1 MQAIT
6 RIILCLVLSVT
17 GAVAQSYPSRTVKI
31 IVPTGPG
38 SATDIMARLLADGM
52 SQTLG
57 QTVVVENMSGAS
69 GILAHQSVARAEPDG
84 YTLLITN
91 TSGMA
96 INLVSFKQLPYDPR
110 SDFVAVGMVCSLG
123 PQMLSVNSELPAKS
137 VSELIAYAKQ
147 SPGKLSIAFDTTA
160 GAGVFAA
167 KMFNRR
173 AGLDLAE
180 VPYRSAAQM
189 AQDTASG
196 INQIL
201 MSSIAAAKPVMDS
214 SKVRMLG
221 VTSEQRFPGLPEL
234 PTISETLPGVIVN
247 GWFAIVAPARTP
259 VDITRL
265 LNQSM
270 AAFLASPDIQRR
282 LLLFGL
288 ATEGA
293 GTPQSTADFITQQ
306 QVKWIS
312 MAKELNLQ
320 PE

>member
-1 MQAIT
+1 M
-6 RIILCLVLSVT
+6 
-17 GAVAQSYPSRTVKI
+17 
-31 IVPTGPG
+31 
-38 SATDIMARLLADGM
+38 
-52 SQTLG
+52 TLG
-57 QTVVVENMSGAS
+57 
-69 GILAHQSVARAEPDG
+69 
-84 YTLLITN
+84 
-91 TSGMA
+91 A
-96 INLVSFKQLPYDPR
+96 I
-110 SDFVAVGMVCSLG
+110 FVAVGMVCSLG

-201 MSSIAAAKPVMDS
+201 MSSIAAAKPVIDS
-214 SKVRMLG
+214 SKVRMLA